1 MGFSAH
7 LFSPTACIGN
17 ADSELDLISERNHQI
32 EHWFNSDTGF
42 SIGKHKLEAHDFC
55 VAYVSRLMLRPNRP

>member
-17 ADSELDLISERNHQI
+17 ADSELDLISEKSHQI

-55 VAYVSRLMLRPNRP
+55 VA